1 MRVLSPREIITALI
15 TQFSEKCQLWAPKV
29 LISLRKEKKRKIEEN
44 VQKGFLILEL
54 VKCIRS
60 QIWPNEGFVGFF
72 SLLLFV
78 FVFFSPFLS
87 CFLRI
92 LIFQPSPLKVTTAV
106 IILQWKR
113 SYQCG
118 KLEAN
123 KTKKRSM
130 TTQGNFLILKAKNKR
145 KFQCLGQSWCNLVRW
160 DLIDIYPLSQETWH
174 LKKCFLFPTISQKHF
189 NHSKL
194 EHDTRLPEWS
204 TLDSP
209 NLWNIWIS
217 GDKER
222 Y

>member
-60 QIWPNEGFVGFF
+60 QIWPNEGFVWFF
-72 SLLLFV
+72 FFL
-78 FVFFSPFLS
+78 FSPFLS
-87 CFLRI
+87 RFLRI
-92 LIFQPSPLKVTTAV
+92 PIFQPSPLKVTTAV

-118 KLEAN
+118 QSEAN

-130 TTQGNFLILKAKNKR
+130 ATQGNFLILKAKNKR

-160 DLIDIYPLSQETWH
+160 DLTDIYPLTQENWH
-174 LKKCFLFPTISQKHF
+174 LKKCFLFPHYIAKTFQSLQIGAWHKTSRMINTWFSKFMKHM
-189 NHSKL
+189 
-194 EHDTRLPEWS
+194 
-204 TLDSP
+204 
-209 NLWNIWIS
+209 
-217 GDKER
+217 DKWR
-222 Y
+222 